1 MAPRCLP
8 NHRYLPQASAKSTW
22 KKSLGKGTSPSLL
35 PANLESLSFPGT
47 TDKNYLAL
55 PLDVTSKPSIDKAFA
70 AAIEKFGRV
79 DVVVNNAGYGLCGC
93 FEELSDQQIRQQMEI
108 NFFGLIDVTRKAL
121 ETMREQKPSG
131 GQDPATS
138 LLLEVNW
145 VWPTFSI
152 YNASKWAVEGFTEAI
167 SKEMKPEWGI
177 HIMAIEPG
185 GFRTDWSGRSMTF
198 PDKHPAY
205 DHIDAR
211 ANMKKRHGTQAG
223 DPKKAAPAMY
233 EFAVMDNPPLRMCI
247 GSDAYGGMMGKID
260 GIGENYTKYE
270 KIAKSTDHDDYK
282 PPS

>member
-1 MAPRCLP
+1 MAPRVFLI
-8 NHRYLPQASAKSTW
+8 T
-22 KKSLGKGTSPSLL
+22 GTSTGFGKEYVEEVLKKGDIAVATARKP
-35 PANLESLSFPGT
+35 ESLSFSGT

-55 PLDVTSKPSIDKAFA
+55 PLDVTSKASIDKAFA
-70 AAIEKFGRV
+70 AAVKEFGRV

-93 FEELSDQQIRQQMEI
+93 FEELSDQQIRQQMEV

-121 ETMREQKPSG
+121 ETMREQKPHGGRIQNITSIG
-131 GQDPATS
+131 GQ
-138 LLLEVNW
+138 LGM
-145 VWPTFSI
+145 PTFSI

-177 HIMAIEPG
+177 HVMAIEPG

-198 PDKHPAY
+198 PERHPAY

-233 EFAVMDNPPLRMCI
+233 DFAVMEDPPLRMCI

-260 GIGENYTKYE
+260 SYREDYTRYE